1 MIYIWTES
9 RRALH
14 ASFVTSPVWAKG
26 NGHQHRRVASLIMH
40 GRLARHFHFLFFF
53 FSELLA
59 IARATFV
66 LQESTATMRRSI
78 PWAVL
83 VARAAVRRRRRRP
96 VGAYRTHAHRFF
108 LCVCGGWV
116 VCRWASRRTV
126 ARERRGRSTWEDKGG
141 HSGDS
146 ERDVDVT
153 PTTM

>member
-1 MIYIWTES
+1 VIYIWTES

-108 LCVCGGWV
+108 FVCVGGGLFADGHHGV
-116 VCRWASRRTV
+116 LLRESAGDGLRGKTKEVTQVIASV
-126 ARERRGRSTWEDKGG
+126 TW
-141 HSGDS
+141 
-146 ERDVDVT
+146 T
-153 PTTM
+153 